1 MKSKRHNQILDIINN
16 NDIETQEELADA
28 LKIEGY
34 DVTQATVSR
43 DIKELRLIKILTPS
57 GNYKYAQRKEL
68 DAPISDRFAR
78 IFRET
83 VTDIKYSG
91 NLIVVK
97 TLSGCANAA
106 AEAID
111 TTKFE
116 HIVGTLAGDNT
127 FIIIVD
133 EPENLPKL
141 VETFKE
147 MLKSR

>member
-1 MKSKRHNQILDIINN
+1 MRYTRHNVILELIEE
-16 NDIETQEELADA
+16 NDIETQEKLASM
-28 LKIEGY
+28 LNERGFN
-34 DVTQATVSR
+34 VTQATVSR

-97 TLSGCANAA
+97 TLSGCANACLLYTSSLLIICEFLIYTPSA
-106 AEAID
+106 KLIMH
-111 TTKFE
+111 THRIF
-116 HIVGTLAGDNT
+116 VNT
-127 FIIIVD
+127 YSVFH
-133 EPENLPKL
+133 
-141 VETFKE
+141 FF
-147 MLKSR
+147 SH

>member
-1 MKSKRHNQILDIINN
+1 MRYTRHNVILELIEE
-16 NDIETQEELADA
+16 NDIETQEKLASM
-28 LKIEGY
+28 LNERVFN
-34 DVTQATVSR
+34 VTQATVSR

>member
-133 EPENLPKL
+133 DPENLPKL